1 MLRKH
6 SIRRG
11 EIIQSY
17 LMISL
22 SVIGLIAFVIY
33 PLLWIL
39 RYCLFQYS
47 GFGEPVFVGLDNF
60 IRAFSPSSARF
71 WQSVLN
77 TFVFAFG
84 KLLVEIPL
92 ALVLAYIL
100 SRELRGRSFF
110 RTVFFLPSML
120 SVAVMGI
127 IFYYL
132 FGSYNGVVNEF
143 LKAIGL
149 SGVKWFSSG
158 PLAMLVLMI
167 TSIWQNFGV
176 NMLFFMTGLQSIP
189 NDIYEAADIDGA
201 KETQKFFRITIP
213 MLGPVLQ
220 MVLMNALLGS
230 LKVTDLV
237 LVLTDGKPTGKTEVM
252 MSYIYKLFFASGT
265 TGVASDYG
273 FAAALVLITAIILGG
288 VTFIYLKITKKSS
301 EIY

>member
-1 MLRKH
+1 MLKKHSLRK
-6 SIRRG
+6 SD
-11 EIIQSY
+11 IIQSY

-22 SVIGLIAFVIY
+22 SVIGLLLFVVY
-33 PLLWIL
+33 PLCWVL
-39 RYCLFQYS
+39 RYCLFQYT
-47 GFGEPVFVGLDNF
+47 GFGEPIFVGLRNF
-60 IRAFSPSSARF
+60 VRVFSSSSARF

-84 KLLVEIPL
+84 KLIVEIPL

-100 SRELRGRSFF
+100 SREIKGRSFF
-110 RTVFFLPSML
+110 RTIYFLPSML

-143 LKAIGL
+143 LKLLGL
-149 SGVKWFSSG
+149 PGLKWFSSG
-158 PLAMLVLMI
+158 PLAMIVLMI

-189 NDIYEAADIDGA
+189 LDIYEAADIDGA
-201 KETQKFFRITIP
+201 RETQKFFRITIP

-237 LVLTDGKPTGKTEVM
+237 MVLTDGKPIGKTEVM
-252 MSYIYKLFFASGT
+252 MTYIYKLFFATGKSGQ
-265 TGVASDYG
+265 AADYG
-273 FAAALVLITAIILGG
+273 FAAALVIVTALILGA
-288 VTFIYLKITKKSS
+288 VTLIYLRVTKKSG
-301 EIY
+301 EVY